1 MRGFRGAR
9 KTPEQELEETR
20 EELAS
25 AKEKQARWT
34 ARVAELQD
42 SVTAQENALI
52 LGAVR
57 SVAASPEELRGLL
70 DRIRGGGL
78 IPAVAESVTRE
89 PPAVAET
96 AREPFAVA
104 ETPSAPCEIQADTEE
119 PPLSEEDLL
128 DEE

>member
-20 EELAS
+20 EEFAS

-70 DRIRGGGL
+70 DMIRAGGVVPG
-78 IPAVAESVTRE
+78 VGQTVTRE
-89 PPAVAET
+89 PAAVEET
-96 AREPFAVA
+96 EARASPVVA
-104 ETPSAPCEIQADTEE
+104 DEILADME
-119 PPLSEEDLL
+119 PPLEQEDLL
-128 DEE
+128 NEE

>member
-70 DRIRGGGL
+70 AAIRGGGPL
-78 IPAVAESVTRE
+78 RADTQIVARE
-89 PPAVAET
+89 PPAVAQ
-96 AREPFAVA
+96 
-104 ETPSAPCEIQADTEE
+104 TPPSPYEIQADTEE
-119 PPLSEEDLL
+119 PPLPEEDLS

>member
-1 MRGFRGAR
+1 MRGMRGAR

-20 EELAS
+20 AELAS
-25 AKEKQARWT
+25 AEEKQARWA
-34 ARVAELQD
+34 ARVAELRD

-70 DRIRGGGL
+70 DAIRGGGPL
-78 IPAVAESVTRE
+78 RADAQIAARE
-89 PPAVAET
+89 PPAVAQ
-96 AREPFAVA
+96 
-104 ETPSAPCEIQADTEE
+104 TPPAPRQNQIQADTEE
-119 PPLSEEDLL
+119 PPLPEEDLS

>member
-25 AKEKQARWT
+25 AEEKQARWA
-34 ARVAELQD
+34 ARVAELRD
-42 SVTAQENALI
+42 SVTQQENALI

-70 DRIRGGGL
+70 DMIRAGGVVPG
-78 IPAVAESVTRE
+78 VGQTVTRE
-89 PPAVAET
+89 PPAI
-96 AREPFAVA
+96 A
-104 ETPSAPCEIQADTEE
+104 ETPPASYEILADTE
-119 PPLSEEDLL
+119 PPLEQEDLP

>member
-78 IPAVAESVTRE
+78 IPVVAETVTRE

-96 AREPFAVA
+96 P
-104 ETPSAPCEIQADTEE
+104 PAPYEIQADTEE